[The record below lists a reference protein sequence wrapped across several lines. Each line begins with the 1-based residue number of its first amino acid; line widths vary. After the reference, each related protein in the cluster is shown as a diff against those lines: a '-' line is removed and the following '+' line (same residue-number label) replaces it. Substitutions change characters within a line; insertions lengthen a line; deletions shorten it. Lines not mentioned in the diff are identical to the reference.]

1 MGRLEDELGCGPRPR
16 CGIAPLGYTT
26 SDIIRPSDEMGG
38 LVGKRV
44 VITTFGSFGD
54 LNPYLGVALGL
65 KARGHDP
72 VIATAEFYR
81 RFVEAEG
88 LGFRPVRPDRDPHDT
103 ETVRRIMNPIM
114 NPRRTPGYLM
124 KELLFPRL
132 QESYEDLSE
141 ATRGADVLLTH
152 PLTFAGPLVA
162 EKLSIPW
169 VSTVLAPIS
178 FFSAHEFPALP
189 IFPRLAV
196 TLRRLGPG
204 AGRALVGLAKQATR
218 HWPEPVRRLRTELG
232 LSPGKHPIHE
242 GQFSPELV
250 LAMFSRVLAEPRP
263 DWPPNTRITGHVFYD
278 GSGRDGLSPDLER
291 FLASGPAPVVFT
303 LGTSLVAKGPAA
315 GSFYR
320 ESLKAAQI
328 LKLRSLFLV
337 GNDPNNHLPVPLPE
351 GVAAVDRA
359 PFSKLFPRAAAV
371 VHQGGI
377 GTVGQALRAGR
388 PQLLVPFAFDQPD
401 NAQRIQRLG
410 GAEVLYPRQYTAP
423 RAARRLGDL
432 LGESEYIRR
441 AGEVAGLVRSED
453 GVGDACDAIEDLFAS
468 SRRGRA

>member
-1 MGRLEDELGCGPRPR
+1 MGRLGDELGGGPRPR
-16 CGIAPLGYTT
+16 CRNGLLGLTT
-26 SDIIRPSDEMGG
+26 SDVVRTSGVMGG

-54 LNPYLGVALGL
+54 LNPYLGLALGL
-65 KARGHDP
+65 RARGHDP
-72 VIATAEFYR
+72 VIATAESYR
-81 RFVEAEG
+81 HFVEAEG
-88 LGFRPVRPDRDPHDT
+88 VEFRPVRPDRDHHDT
-103 ETVRRIMNPIM
+103 EAVRRIMNPIM

-132 QESYEDLSE
+132 QESYEDLSK

-162 EKLSIPW
+162 EKVSIPW

-178 FFSAHEFPALP
+178 FFSAHDFPALP
-189 IFPRLAV
+189 VFTRLAV
-196 TLRRLGPG
+196 VLRRLGPG
-204 AGRALVGLAKQATR
+204 AGRALGGLAKRATR
-218 HWPEPVRRLRTELG
+218 HWPEPVRRLRTEIG
-232 LSPGKHPIHE
+232 LSAGKHPIHE

-250 LAMFSRVLAEPRP
+250 LAMFSRVLAKPQP

-303 LGTSLVAKGPAA
+303 LSTSLVGKGPAA

-320 ESLKAAQI
+320 ESLKATRI
-328 LKLRSLFLV
+328 LKLRSLFVV
-337 GNDPNNHLPVPLPE
+337 GKDPKNHLPVPLPE
-351 GVAAVDRA
+351 GVAAVDYA

-377 GTVGQALRAGR
+377 GTIGQVLRSGR
-388 PQLLVPFAFDQPD
+388 PQLVVPFAGDQPD
-401 NAQRIQRLG
+401 NAQRVQRLG

-423 RAARRLGDL
+423 RVARRLGDL
-432 LGESEYIRR
+432 LGESGYARR
-441 AGEVAGLVRSED
+441 AGEIARRVRSEA
-453 GVGDACDAIEDLFAS
+453 GVSDACDAIEELFAS
-468 SRRGRA
+468 S